1 MPTLKKVWSGEL
13 QRFSNG
19 NTAINVRA
27 DAEDIDGAAI
37 GAYLECQTWTG
48 LTTFL
53 RDISPA
59 SSKAV
64 RHFPPS

>member
-1 MPTLKKVWSGEL
+1 MMSSVMPSLKKVWSGEL

-37 GAYLECQTWTG
+37 GVYLNARRERVW
-48 LTTFL
+48 
-53 RDISPA
+53 RYS
-59 SSKAV
+59 
-64 RHFPPS
+64 

>member
-1 MPTLKKVWSGEL
+1 MEAADDVLSDAVAEKSLVGEL

-37 GAYLECQTWTG
+37 GVYLNARRERVW
-48 LTTFL
+48 
-53 RDISPA
+53 RYS
-59 SSKAV
+59 
-64 RHFPPS
+64 

>member
-1 MPTLKKVWSGEL
+1 MSSVMPSLKKVWSGEL

-37 GAYLECQTWTG
+37 WRIPRMPDVNGSDDILEGYLACVQ
-48 LTTFL
+48 
-53 RDISPA
+53 
-59 SSKAV
+59 
-64 RHFPPS
+64 

>member
-1 MPTLKKVWSGEL
+1 MEAADDVLSDAVAEKVWSGEL

-37 GAYLECQTWTG
+37 GVYLECQT
-48 LTTFL
+48 
-53 RDISPA
+53 
-59 SSKAV
+59 
-64 RHFPPS
+64 

>member
-1 MPTLKKVWSGEL
+1 MMSSVMPSLKKVWSGEL

-37 GAYLECQTWTG
+37 GAYLECQT
-48 LTTFL
+48 
-53 RDISPA
+53 
-59 SSKAV
+59 
-64 RHFPPS
+64 